1 MTLSERLEAA
11 RRARLEAV
19 GRLTNP
25 PPRRREANSEAQAAG
40 DTPEK
45 REAPQT
51 SVEVPPTNIHL
62 VPDRPVLNETGR
74 CPSCGFEARIDIVD
88 LVGHTTHFSC
98 TNCGTL
104 WQVRGLHTVTR

>member
-19 GRLTNP
+19 ERLSDPSRPEADRREPAPAATRVRFDE
-25 PPRRREANSEAQAAG
+25 PPRVEVSAHRVHVVG
-40 DTPEK
+40 DADTADD
-45 REAPQT
+45 EAP
-51 SVEVPPTNIHL
+51 
-62 VPDRPVLNETGR
+62 RR
-74 CPSCGFEARIDIVD
+74 CPTCHFEPRIDMVD

-104 WQVRGLHTVTR
+104 WQVKGLHTAKRT